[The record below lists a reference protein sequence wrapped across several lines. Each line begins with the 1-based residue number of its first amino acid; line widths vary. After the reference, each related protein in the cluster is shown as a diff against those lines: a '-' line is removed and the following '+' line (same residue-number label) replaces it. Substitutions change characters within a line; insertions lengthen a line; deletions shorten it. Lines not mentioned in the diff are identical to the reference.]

1 MTNLGQFDSYFFGDG
16 LLNDARAGVAKAV
29 GQRPAGLGS
38 DARAEIAP
46 NASASET
53 DQGVGDRLGGL
64 GGLGEID
71 ATPARETRPTE

>member
-46 NASASET
+46 NASASDT

-64 GGLGEID
+64 GEID
-71 ATPARETRPTE
+71 AAPARETRPTE

>member
-46 NASASET
+46 NASASDT
-53 DQGVGDRLGGL
+53 DQGVGDRLGVL
-64 GGLGEID
+64 DEID
-71 ATPARETRPTE
+71 AAPARETRPTE